1 MTFQSL
7 FGERLKTA
15 RKALGW
21 NQAQAAE
28 ISGVSR
34 EHWGRCERGA
44 AVLGGEVLAA
54 LAAHG
59 FDVLYVLSGECSK
72 PQIPTLSSDEQLL
85 LDSYREAP
93 PAVRKAALVALLS
106 TDANAGAPRQQQIF
120 HGGVSQVQKVDGN
133 VDQRNVRFTLGK
145 HKK

>member
-7 FGERLKTA
+7 FGDRLKTA

-28 ISGVSR
+28 ISGISR
-34 EHWGRCERGA
+34 EHWGRCERGT
-44 AVLGGEVLAA
+44 AVPGGEVLAA

-59 FDVLYVLSGECSK
+59 FDVLYVLSGEGSK

-93 PAVRKAALVALLS
+93 PAVRKAALAALLS
-106 TDANAGAPRQQQIF
+106 GTHASPSGQSVVGDNAIQI
-120 HGGVSQVQKVDGN
+120 GTMS
-133 VDQRNVRFTLGK
+133 GK
-145 HKK
+145 ARIKNK